1 MSALFT
7 PGHVGRK
14 NSAQTPLPEELPKI
28 PDVREDK
35 GTHPTSTPMALSE
48 QVQAGNTFL
57 LNASVSL
64 RQVVGDLSWDV
75 AGNTAH

>member
-1 MSALFT
+1 
-7 PGHVGRK
+7 
-14 NSAQTPLPEELPKI
+14 
-28 PDVREDK
+28 
-35 GTHPTSTPMALSE
+35 MALSE

-64 RQVVGDLSWDV
+64 RQVVGDPSWDV